1 MTQADPS
8 QLLGPDPIAAAQRD
22 DGSLSNDDLI
32 SAYEDGPL
40 RLRDAV
46 AGLTPERLRARP
58 VEGRW
63 STLEV
68 VCHLADCEQFFADR
82 LKRTIATERPL
93 LLGAQGGRY
102 PEPLRYHDRDL
113 DEELDLI
120 ALTRRQMARTLRL
133 LSEGAWGRTAVHSET
148 GLVTLRQ
155 LVLHAVRH
163 QDHHLWYVAEKRRA
177 MGIPEDGESGR

>member
-1 MTQADPS
+1 MSQFDPP

-22 DGSLSNDDLI
+22 DGSPSNGDLI
-32 SAYEDGPL
+32 SAYEAGPQQL
-40 RLRDAV
+40 RETV
-46 AGLTPERLRARP
+46 AGLTPEQLRARP
-58 VEGRW
+58 VKGRW
-63 STLEV
+63 SPLEV

-82 LKRTIATERPL
+82 MKRTIATDRPL

-102 PEPLRYHDRDL
+102 PEPLHYHDRDI
-113 DEELDLI
+113 DEGLDLI

-133 LSEGAWGRTAVHSET
+133 LPEGAWSRTAVHSET

-163 QDHHLWYVAEKRRA
+163 QEHHLWFVAEKRRA
-177 MGIPEDGESGR
+177 LEGQDSGGS

>member
-1 MTQADPS
+1 MSQADPP

-32 SAYEDGPL
+32 SGYEADPQ

-46 AGLTPERLRARP
+46 AGLSPDQLRARP

-82 LKRTIATERPL
+82 MKRTIATDRPL
-93 LLGAQGGRY
+93 LLGAQGARY

-113 DEELDLI
+113 DEEIDLI
-120 ALTRRQMARTLRL
+120 TLTRRQMARTLRL
-133 LSEGAWGRTAVHSET
+133 LPEGAWSRTAVHSET

-163 QDHHLWYVAEKRRA
+163 QEHHLWFVAEKRRA
-177 MGIPEDGESGR
+177 LEGHDSGGS